1 MFNFLSGGRARTSNR
16 IRAQRARN
24 ATKKHLHLESLETRA
39 LLSGNVTATFASN
52 GELDLKGDTNNNE
65 IAITQ
70 LSTGQLEVTGSLG
83 TTINHGKMFTTPA
96 GDSVASIKL
105 KFLDGNDSVSL
116 TGFTAPGATGPTIEI
131 PTVNLSLGKG
141 NDFVTVDELWAN
153 SVTISATASL
163 PRPTEPTADF
173 DTVTVDTG
181 SNINTLSI
189 TLGDASSDSVTLDDN
204 INLGNVTVT
213 EGSGSG
219 DLIVVGTSSSPNL
232 QLGTVHLTQG
242 SGDTDMINVANDE
255 VAHLLDITQGDGIN
269 DTVYVNDISGVP
281 STTVTSY
288 AQVVITQGDGSGDYV
303 YVANIS
309 AVSAQSLSITQGFG
323 NFDEVI
329 VGGFPGISYPVTL
342 YGPPMVTFSPG
353 PPTTSVTY
361 DGGNLKIVQGDG
373 ESDSVGVQDLSAKN
387 ASITQGNGP
396 SDTLYVE
403 DSTLVGNLTINVGD
417 GNGAT
422 VGVGDV
428 SQVTVFG
435 ETYINVEGMEN
446 TLYLGANPNLVPPT
460 SGSLETTSLYVDAGA
475 YGSNTVYAYDVTV
488 SNDQGK
494 IIAGGKDN
502 TYVDLGGNYGF
513 ETFGFGYG

>member
-1 MFNFLSGGRARTSNR
+1 MA
-16 IRAQRARN
+16 
-24 ATKKHLHLESLETRA
+24 
-39 LLSGNVTATFASN
+39 
-52 GELDLKGDTNNNE
+52 
-65 IAITQ
+65 
-70 LSTGQLEVTGSLG
+70 
-83 TTINHGKMFTTPA
+83 
-96 GDSVASIKL
+96 
-105 KFLDGNDSVSL
+105 
-116 TGFTAPGATGPTIEI
+116 
-131 PTVNLSLGKG
+131 LGKG

-181 SNINTLSI
+181 SKINTLSI
-189 TLGDASSDSVTLDDN
+189 TLGDASGDSVYLDDN
-204 INLGNVTVT
+204 INLGDVTVT

-281 STTVTSY
+281 SSTVTSY
-288 AQVVITQGDGSGDYV
+288 AQVDITQGDGMGDYV

-309 AVSAQSLSITQGFG
+309 AVTAQSLSITQGFG
-323 NFDEVI
+323 NFDGVS
-329 VGGFPGISYPVTL
+329 VGGFPGISYDVLLEGTPSLEFINGVIVAS
-342 YGPPMVTFSPG
+342 YPG
-353 PPTTSVTY
+353 GDLNIT
-361 DGGNLKIVQGDG
+361 QGDG
-373 ESDSVGVQDLSAKN
+373 ESDSVGVQDLTARN
-387 ASITQGNGP
+387 ATITQGNGP
-396 SDTLYVE
+396 SDTLFFE
-403 DSTLVGNLTINVGD
+403 DSTLLGDLNINVGD

-428 SQVTVFG
+428 SEVTVYG

-446 TLYLGANPNLVPPT
+446 TLYLGANPNLVPST
-460 SGSLETTSLYVDAGA
+460 FGSLETTSLYVDAGA

-488 SNDQGK
+488 GDDQGV
-494 IIAGGKDN
+494 ITAGGEGN
-502 TYVDLGGNYGF
+502 SFFDLGLNSGF
-513 ETFGFGYG
+513 ETFGFNG